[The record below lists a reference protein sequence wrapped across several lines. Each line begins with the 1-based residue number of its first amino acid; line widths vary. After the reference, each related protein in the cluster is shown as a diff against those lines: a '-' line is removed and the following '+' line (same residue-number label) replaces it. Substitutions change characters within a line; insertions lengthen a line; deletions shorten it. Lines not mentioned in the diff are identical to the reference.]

1 MIVSSIVSI
10 ASDKSP
16 FMEVDLT
23 VLDSLLISQEAEVE
37 EMSSAETKPLTN
49 LDKVEPIL
57 SLDQPQSTVV
67 KADTKIKFTPPPP
80 PPRTIFNKETL
91 PNIKDFQPKHHNV
104 DASSELGDHLS
115 SDDADDQLALMKDS
129 PRWEDEEIKA
139 EDPANARPIKAEIK
153 LMVKTTE
160 IGKESIEIRSI
171 REFVDGSEKPNQPL
185 NIDNE
190 KQYLD
195 PHQNKGFDEKDSV
208 CSHQISHD
216 KCTSSP
222 KFVRP
227 KEKYSPLFYEEGSD
241 DFDLLAQV
249 RGKPCFGLLLS

>member
-1 MIVSSIVSI
+1 MIVSSIASI
-10 ASDKSP
+10 ASVKSP
-16 FMEVDLT
+16 LMEVDLA
-23 VLDSLLISQEAEVE
+23 VLDSILISQEAEVE
-37 EMSSAETKPLTN
+37 EMTCAESKPLTN
-49 LDKVEPIL
+49 IDRVEHVSPE
-57 SLDQPQSTVV
+57 QPQPTAV
-67 KADTKIKFTPPPP
+67 KTDTKIKSTPPPP
-80 PPRTIFNKETL
+80 QLPPRTIFNKEI
-91 PNIKDFQPKHHNV
+91 PPKSHTV
-104 DASSELGDHLS
+104 DASSELGEHLS

-160 IGKESIEIRSI
+160 VGKESIEIRSI
-171 REFVDGSEKPNQPL
+171 REFVDRSDKPTPPL
-185 NIDNE
+185 NIKNV
-190 KQYLD
+190 KQFLD
-195 PHQNKGFDEKDSV
+195 PHQNKGSDEKDSV

-227 KEKYSPLFYEEGSD
+227 KEKYSPSFYEEGSD